1 MNYLEEEFVF
11 VSVICLYY
19 RCKLAKIADYF
30 ELTVPRYYWDGFRSH
45 FRKISET
52 FELLTNLLAPRVHI
66 HLVGCPLNKGKK
78 QL

>member
-1 MNYLEEEFVF
+1 MNYLAEEFVF

-19 RCKLAKIADYF
+19 LCKLAKIADYF
-30 ELTVPRYYWDGFRSH
+30 ELMVPRYHCDGFRSH
-45 FRKISET
+45 FWKTTKI

-66 HLVGCPLNKGKK
+66 HLVGCPLNKEKK